1 MTSSARPTVT
11 GRVFDVSA
19 GRIDDGPG
27 LRTVVFLK
35 GCHLDCPWCHNP
47 EGIGSFVQ
55 LSFSAQ
61 KCIGCGRCQQ
71 ACPRDWPL
79 GNDVWR
85 DGCEL
90 TGACVD
96 ACPTQA
102 RKLIGQD
109 VTPQEI
115 VDEVLADRDFF
126 LGTGGGV
133 TFSGGEPMVQADFVF
148 ETAALLRANGVHVA
162 VETGG
167 FWSPKQVVPLSQAAD
182 LVLYDLKHVNV
193 EKLKSVLAPGS
204 PLILRNLAA
213 LLERDVELQV
223 HLTLVPGF
231 NDTEEDLSEIAAWL
245 GRCGRV
251 PQVRLKPFHRLAT
264 AKHEL
269 YASTY
274 AYAEIDP
281 LQREDVIAASKLMA
295 DLGLNVDRGAI

>member
-1 MTSSARPTVT
+1 MTASAQPTVT
-11 GRVFDVSA
+11 GRVFDVSK

-35 GCHLDCPWCHNP
+35 GCRLDCPWCHNP

-61 KCIGCGRCQQ
+61 KCISCGLCQQ
-71 ACPRDWPL
+71 ACHRDWPL
-79 GNDVWR
+79 GGDAWR

-90 TGACVD
+90 TGACVEV
-96 ACPTQA
+96 CPTKA
-102 RKLIGQD
+102 RKLVGRD

-115 VDEVLADRDFF
+115 VDKVLADRDFF
-126 LGTGGGV
+126 SGTGGGV
-133 TFSGGEPMVQADFVF
+133 TFSGGEPMLQADFVF
-148 ETAALLRANGVHVA
+148 ETAALLRAAGVHVA

-167 FWSPKQVVPLSQAAD
+167 FWSPEHVVPLAGAAD

-193 EKLKSVLAPGS
+193 EKLKSVLVQGS
-204 PLILRNLAA
+204 PLILQNLEA
-213 LLERDVELQV
+213 LLERDVELQL

-231 NDTEEDLSEIAAWL
+231 NDAEEDLCEIAAWL

-274 AYAEIDP
+274 AYADTEP
-281 LQREDVIAASKLMA
+281 QMREDVVAASKLMV
-295 DLGLNVDRGAI
+295 DLGLNVDMGAI

>member
-1 MTSSARPTVT
+1 M
-11 GRVFDVSA
+11 FDVSA

-79 GNDVWR
+79 GNEVWR

-90 TGACVD
+90 TGACVE

-109 VTPQEI
+109 ITPQEI
-115 VDEVLADRDFF
+115 VDEVLGDRDFF

-148 ETAALLRANGVHVA
+148 ESAALLRAEGVHVT

-167 FWSPKQVVPLSQAAD
+167 FWSPKHVVPLSQAAD
-182 LVLYDLKHVNV
+182 LILYDLKHVNV
-193 EKLKSVLAPGS
+193 EKLKSVLASGS
-204 PLILRNLAA
+204 PLILRNLEA
-213 LLERDVELQV
+213 LLERDVALQV

-231 NDTEEDLSEIAAWL
+231 NDTKEDLSEIAAWL

-274 AYAEIDP
+274 AYAESEP
-281 LQREDVIAASKLMA
+281 LRRDDVVAASKLMA